1 MASENETVMAV
12 CAEWRACIEAAD
24 PSVWNDERI
33 AGLVKTT
40 KEQQLAY
47 LDRIEAARER
57 ERTEIEANA
66 LAIGGIVEASRHTP
80 GNAAAMREALETIH
94 DKVNGLDE
102 ECGVDPVE
110 IRDIARAALAAPA
123 RNCDRF
129 ADETDAQI
137 AFLNEVWLI
146 SVDRETM
153 LALDKYENWSDGM
166 RTRYGRWLLAPAAER
181 KGEGDGK

>member
-1 MASENETVMAV
+1 MASENEGKRETLAAIAAEIRSYGDRPPPK
-12 CAEWRACIEAAD
+12 CAWLD
-24 PSVWNDERI
+24 I
-33 AGLVKTT
+33 A
-40 KEQQLAY
+40 
-47 LDRIEAARER
+47 DRIEAIDSADAWRSLY
-57 ERTEIEANA
+57 TQ
-66 LAIGGIVEASRHTP
+66 
-80 GNAAAMREALETIH
+80 GNAAAMREAL
-94 DKVNGLDE
+94 DLF
-102 ECGVDPVE
+102 VE
-110 IRDIARAALAAPA
+110 YSELVCKMGMFNRDRLIAITTKARAALAAPA

-181 KGEGDGK
+181 KGEGDGRQ